1 MLSRFLPTFPGIF
14 RKESGETGKF
24 SRDFSGDISL
34 FPMISMR
41 YDFSGSGGK
50 NEDYFKKF

>member
-50 NEDYFKKF
+50 NEDYFEKF